1 MSVPHEP
8 GWESLAG
15 LVVFAAGM
23 GSFDC
28 ARRPLRGRYASL
40 RMTGQ
45 GDGRECPSCTS
56 NTNGNSTGLCPV
68 DSRGGLSPHLDR
80 GLKPCSIFLRF
91 GGTTG
96 SRALPGLFLL
106 AQGEQFWAALLFRE
120 RYYRATSKR
129 LGSNEGDGLF
139 RGQAWVSAGRWLHLT
154 LTPAFF
160 SACSRST
167 RACVP
172 RGLKLSFILLLIAA
186 LKRCCHPTAPPSRLT
201 SPLRFLVR
209 RFRDQLLLG
218 SLRRCWRGW

>member
-1 MSVPHEP
+1 MGIPRGAGGVRGGYGVLRLRKTSTSWASCFAQDDRSRRRAGVSVLHEQHQRQQHRALP
-8 GWESLAG
+8 G
-15 LVVFAAGM
+15 
-23 GSFDC
+23 
-28 ARRPLRGRYASL
+28 
-40 RMTGQ
+40 GQ
-45 GDGRECPSCTS
+45 PR
-56 NTNGNSTGLCPV
+56 
-68 DSRGGLSPHLDR
+68 GLSPHLDR